1 MWNIIVMSADA
12 PNYKLDMLHTLQK
25 QVWGAIIGYF
35 QLATPIFE
43 CWLFKIS
50 MIALHSTTDIY
61 FI

>member
-1 MWNIIVMSADA
+1 MSADA
-12 PNYKLDMLHTLQK
+12 PNYKLDMLHKLQK

-35 QLATPIFE
+35 QLSTPISE

-50 MIALHSTTDIY
+50 LIALHSTTDIY